1 MTTWVAGVVWGAL
14 LAAAIA
20 CQLVAALARRTAT
33 LGAVLRAALSSRVGT
48 VAIALAWAWF
58 GWHTFA
64 R

>member
-1 MTTWVAGVVWGAL
+1 MTAWAADLVWGAL
-14 LAAAIA
+14 LAAAVA
-20 CQLVAALARRTAT
+20 CQLVAALGRRTAT

-48 VAIALAWAWF
+48 AAIALAWAWF